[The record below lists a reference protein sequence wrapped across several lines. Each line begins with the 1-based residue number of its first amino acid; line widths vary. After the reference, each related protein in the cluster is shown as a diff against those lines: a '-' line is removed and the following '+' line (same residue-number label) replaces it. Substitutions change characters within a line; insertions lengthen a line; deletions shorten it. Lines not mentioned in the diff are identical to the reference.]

1 LSGHFY
7 LSLRSFVK
15 LLNSKMDSTLNLFEH
30 VNPTPLFND
39 RSRLLPAREKRSG
52 FSLIEVTIALGVVTF
67 AAVSIL
73 GLLPTGLLVMRDAM
87 NQTVES
93 QIVRSIAGQS
103 VVANF
108 ANLTNGSP
116 FYFNDEGQRI
126 LTAEGSVYTVSLSNT
141 TPIYPGST
149 NAGANLS
156 ASLVNLRI
164 QIVER
169 RSQQAVG
176 ITNLRTLQ
184 VANYGK

>member
-1 LSGHFY
+1 MNG
-7 LSLRSFVK
+7 
-15 LLNSKMDSTLNLFEH
+15 TA
-30 VNPTPLFND
+30 LFNFG
-39 RSRLLPAREKRSG
+39 SRWLEVRGKRSG

-73 GLLPTGLLVMRDAM
+73 GLLPTGLVVMRRAM

-108 ANLTNGSP
+108 TNLTAGSP
-116 FYFNDEGQRI
+116 FYFDDEGQRI
-126 LTAEGSVYTVSLSNT
+126 FTAEGSVYTVSLSNT
-141 TPIYPGST
+141 IPIFPGST
-149 NAGANLS
+149 NASANLS

-164 QIVER
+164 EIVER
-169 RSQQAVG
+169 RSQQALG
-176 ITNLRTLQ
+176 ITNVRTLQ

>member
-1 LSGHFY
+1 
-7 LSLRSFVK
+7 
-15 LLNSKMDSTLNLFEH
+15 M
-30 VNPTPLFND
+30 
-39 RSRLLPAREKRSG
+39 AREKQSG
-52 FSLIEVTIALGVVTF
+52 FSLIEVSIALGVVTF

-73 GLLPTGLLVMRDAM
+73 GLLPTGLVVMRDAM

-108 ANLTNGSP
+108 ANLTDGSP
-116 FYFNDEGQRI
+116 FYFDDEGQRI
-126 LTAEGSVYTVSLSNT
+126 FAAEGSVYTVSLSNT
-141 TPIYPGST
+141 TPVYPGST
-149 NAGANLS
+149 NAGTNLS

-164 QIVER
+164 EIVER